1 MPSAYKMPAVGD
13 DGFRLALD
21 GIEARLAAGARIEGM
36 VSLAYV
42 AAQLLALD
50 EAELT
55 AARRRAMFVLAAGG
69 DPHRELDPDSPAV
82 ATLARDLD
90 APGLR
95 ADLVRTLSALADPD
109 RPATAAAIDELV
121 ADDDL
126 ALRTLATALLAEEL
140 AEE

>member
-1 MPSAYKMPAVGD
+1 MRAMSD

-21 GIEARLAAGARIEGM
+21 GIETLLGAGGTTEGT

-50 EAELT
+50 EAELA
-55 AARRRAMFVLAAGG
+55 AARRRALFVLAAGG
-69 DPHRELDPDSPAV
+69 DPHRELDPHSPAV
-82 ATLARDLD
+82 ASLARDLD
-90 APGLR
+90 SPELR
-95 ADLVRTLSALADPD
+95 ADLARILGALAVPG
-109 RPATAAAIDELV
+109 RPATSAAIDELV

-126 ALRTLATALLAEEL
+126 ALRALATALLAEEL

>member
-1 MPSAYKMPAVGD
+1 MSD
-13 DGFRLALD
+13 DGFRLALE
-21 GIEARLAAGARIEGM
+21 GIEARIAAGGTTEGT

-50 EAELT
+50 EAELA
-55 AARRRAMFVLAAGG
+55 AARRRAMFVLASGG

-82 ATLARDLD
+82 TSLARDLD
-90 APGLR
+90 SPELR
-95 ADLVRTLSALADPD
+95 ADLARTLGALSDPD
-109 RPATAAAIDELV
+109 HPATSAAIEELV

-140 AEE
+140 ADE

>member
-1 MPSAYKMPAVGD
+1 MPAMSD

-21 GIEARLAAGARIEGM
+21 GIETLLSAGGTTEGT

-69 DPHRELDPDSPAV
+69 DPHRELDPHSPAV
-82 ATLARDLD
+82 ASLARDLD
-90 APGLR
+90 SPELR
-95 ADLVRTLSALADPD
+95 ADLARTLTALDDPD
-109 RPATAAAIDELV
+109 RPATSTAIGELV
-121 ADDDL
+121 ADEAL
-126 ALRTLATALLAEEL
+126 ALSMLATALLAEEL
-140 AEE
+140 AQE

>member
-1 MPSAYKMPAVGD
+1 MRAMSD

-21 GIEARLAAGARIEGM
+21 GIEALLAGGGTTEGT

-50 EAELT
+50 ETELA

-90 APGLR
+90 SPELR
-95 ADLVRTLSALADPD
+95 ADLARTLGALADPD
-109 RPATAAAIDELV
+109 RPATTAAIDELV

>member
-1 MPSAYKMPAVGD
+1 MSD
-13 DGFRLALD
+13 DGFRIALD
-21 GIEARLAAGARIEGM
+21 GIEALLAAGGTTEGT

-50 EAELT
+50 EAELA

-69 DPHRELDPDSPAV
+69 DPHRELAPDSPAV
-82 ATLARDLD
+82 ASLARDLD
-90 APGLR
+90 SQGLR
-95 ADLVRTLSALADPD
+95 ADLVRTLGALADPD
-109 RPATAAAIDELV
+109 RPATSAVIEELV

-140 AEE
+140 ADE

>member
-1 MPSAYKMPAVGD
+1 MPAMND

-21 GIEARLAAGARIEGM
+21 GIEALLAAGGTTEGA

-50 EAELT
+50 EAELA
-55 AARRRAMFVLAAGG
+55 AARRRALFVLAAGG

-82 ATLARDLD
+82 ASLARDLD
-90 APGLR
+90 SPELR
-95 ADLVRTLSALADPD
+95 ADLVRTLGALSDPGRSATSAV
-109 RPATAAAIDELV
+109 IDELV

-140 AEE
+140 ADE

>member
-1 MPSAYKMPAVGD
+1 MPGMSD

-21 GIEARLAAGARIEGM
+21 GIEALLTAGGTTEGT

-50 EAELT
+50 EAELA
-55 AARRRAMFVLAAGG
+55 AARRRALFVLAAGG

-82 ATLARDLD
+82 ASLARDLD
-90 APGLR
+90 SPELR
-95 ADLVRTLSALADPD
+95 ADLARTLSALADPD
-109 RPATAAAIDELV
+109 RPATSAAIDELV